1 MHTLLSMKTVII
13 LTQPRSGSS
22 LLAGILHRLGVV
34 MGDDEEEL
42 VIQSHDNKFG
52 SYEDQA
58 FQKIFHRIMFASR
71 RLIMYHNRLKKD
83 DSKSEKAV
91 KRYEKKLIK
100 LIRQKEKEL
109 WGWKEAVLIY
119 TIPFFHQH
127 LTNPYYIFLRRP
139 PESVANSQIK
149 AGRTGRWWKEIALEY
164 SYQQVYN
171 WIPLALRT
179 FYVIFRYGFY
189 WHKLDFLTEVVQ
201 DAHQR
206 IEHFIADKKQITI
219 ELDELINDSEEKIK
233 QIIEFL
239 DIIPDEDQIQE
250 ALEFVHPE
258 LIKSDIHNKK

>member
-1 MHTLLSMKTVII
+1 MKTVII

-42 VIQSHDNKFG
+42 MVQTHDNKFG
-52 SYEDQA
+52 SYEDQK
-58 FQKIFHRIMFASR
+58 FQKMFHRIMFGSR
-71 RLIMYHNRLKKD
+71 RLIMYHNRLNKD

-91 KRYEKKLIK
+91 KRYEKKLVK
-100 LIRQKEKEL
+100 LIRSKEKEL

-127 LTNPYYIFLRRP
+127 LKNPYYIFLRRP

-164 SYQQVYN
+164 SYQQIYN

-189 WHKLDFLTEVVQ
+189 WHNQEFLTKVAI
-201 DAHQR
+201 DAHRR
-206 IEHFIADKKQITI
+206 IEEFVEGKKNITM
-219 ELDELINDSEEKIK
+219 ELDDLINDSERKI
-233 QIIEFL
+233 QELIEFL
-239 DIIPDEDQIQE
+239 DISPSEEQVKD
-250 ALEFVHPE
+250 ALNFVHPE
-258 LIKSDIHNKK
+258 LIKSDVHNKK

>member
-1 MHTLLSMKTVII
+1 MKTVII

-22 LLAGILHRLGVV
+22 LLAGILHHLGVV
-34 MGDDEEEL
+34 MGDDKEL
-42 VIQSHDNKFG
+42 LLQSHDNILG

-58 FQKIFHRIMFASR
+58 FQKIFHRIMFGSR
-71 RLIMYHNRLKKD
+71 RLIMYHNRLKTD

-91 KRYEKKLIK
+91 KRYEKKLVK
-100 LIRQKEKEL
+100 LIRKKEKEL

-119 TIPFFHQH
+119 TIPFFQQH
-127 LTNPYYIFLRRP
+127 LNNPYYIFLRRS
-139 PESVANSQIK
+139 PESVANSQIQ

-164 SYQQVYN
+164 SYQQIYN

-189 WHKLDFLTEVVQ
+189 WHNLEFLTKIAT

-206 IEHFIADKKQITI
+206 IEKFIEEKKNITV
-219 ELDELINDSEEKIK
+219 ELDDLINDSEVKIQ

-239 DIIPDEDQIQE
+239 EISPSEEQIQD
-250 ALEFVHPE
+250 ALNFVHPE